1 MMILQYMVLSP
12 TQAVDACAE
21 KNGGCSDHAVCK
33 RTVPGRRICMC
44 LPGYAGDGKVCVC
57 KCAFNTQFEG

>member
-1 MMILQYMVLSP
+1 MLILQYMVLSP

-21 KNGGCSDHAVCK
+21 KNGGCSVHAVCK

-44 LPGYAGDGKVCVC
+44 LPGYAGDGQVCIC
-57 KCAFNTQFEG
+57 KCPFNTQFVG